1 MSTCSRTCIYSA
13 SQGSTIT
20 RWKPMIGQKSLLAA
34 LMMALILLSSLA
46 AVSCQEASLMV
57 FVHDPLGKPLDGIE
71 VRLIKGGEA
80 RRFLTNSTGY
90 AEFRHLE
97 PGEYTLQVVTENVI
111 VGEKIVRIPD
121 DWMVDVEARLA
132 EVELRLRNLD
142 DEPVKGLVAELRA
155 GGYSRSAESDD
166 KGLIRIARIPY
177 SDLKDV
183 GAYSLVIS
191 MGRLTLYNTSLNIVE
206 PVIRV
211 NATLPLVS
219 LRLRVVNLEGEPVPR
234 ITIRLSSEGYSA
246 ESRSESGITSFSN
259 LPSSEV
265 RGVGAYRINVSMRVG
280 GGDMPIYFE
289 DRMITRSANISLIAD
304 LARLTVRV
312 VDEDGEPIRGVS
324 VSLSNSLM
332 ANFTSGATN
341 ENGEV
346 TFENILLSRGRVG
359 AGAYVVQAMRAGRII
374 GELRAEFEKP
384 GAMLEIVARRGE
396 LRIKLVDYHGKPLAG
411 YMVRLIDEVG
421 GEMINATTNALGEA
435 AFKLF
440 YGAYTMEVYRDG
452 SLIRSS
458 LIQLAGESLEVK
470 LDEVNFPLSIRVV
483 DSVGRPIGSGR
494 IELSSGDEILFRG
507 ELRGEPISLDL
518 PYPLNLRCDIYGD
531 DGRLLHREM
540 LRAYG
545 PGELV
550 VELRSYVFIGGL
562 MSLESIAAAIMLALI
577 AACALFSIALIVKA
591 RRKG

>member
-1 MSTCSRTCIYSA
+1 
-13 SQGSTIT
+13 
-20 RWKPMIGQKSLLAA
+20 MIGQKSLLAA

-46 AVSCQEASLMV
+46 TVSCQEASLMV
-57 FVHDPLGKPLDGIE
+57 FVHDPLGKQLDGIE

-111 VGEKIVRIPD
+111 VGEKTVRIPD

-219 LRLRVVNLEGEPVPR
+219 LRLRVVNLEGEPVPK

-384 GAMLEIVARRGE
+384 GAMMEIVARRGE

-550 VELRSYVFIGGL
+550 VELRSYVFLGGL

-577 AACALFSIALIVKA
+577 AACALFSAALIVKA